1 MRIGLFLAPAVL
13 ALLVTA
19 PGARAGELSRP
30 AADFFFCIGMTAGLH
45 AATGAGK
52 PELAE
57 RIEAAMAGPCEAAYD
72 AYEQEWSRHALRQGG
87 WSSLK
92 STVYRDFRDHLHEA
106 LADRLAKR
114 FGP

>member
-1 MRIGLFLAPAVL
+1 MRIGLFLATAIL

-19 PGARAGELSRP
+19 PTARAGELSRQ
-30 AADFFFCIGMTAGLH
+30 AADFFFCIGMNAGLH

-57 RIEAAMAGPCEAAYD
+57 RVEAAMAGPCESAYD
-72 AYEQEWSRHALRQGG
+72 AYEREWARYAMRQGG

-92 STVYRDFRDHLHEA
+92 SSVYRDFRDYLQET

-114 FGP
+114 FGS